1 MGCGVSNWIFVCF
14 IYYRISKVSLSNIG
28 SRDEGFGLATSVE
41 QCACPSGYKG
51 LSCEECA
58 PGYTRSSEGLY
69 LGFCQPCECFGHSS
83 ICHSET
89 GVCLVS
95 CRVFFTLIWHWKGIP
110 LSLCVFELDS
120 FVKAEINCIFLGP
133 SAPQL
138 GFNISPIFQLL
149 FHGIKAFPKIFLF
162 SSKIKLLNPNT

>member
-1 MGCGVSNWIFVCF
+1 MCKPFGLQLFEIFNFVLFVYC
-14 IYYRISKVSLSNIG
+14 RISKVSLSNIG

-69 LGFCQPCECFGHSS
+69 LGFCQPCECFDHSS

-95 CRVFFTLIWHWKGIP
+95 WRVFIIK
-110 LSLCVFELDS
+110 SLENKRDERIL
-120 FVKAEINCIFLGP
+120 AN
-133 SAPQL
+133 QL
-138 GFNISPIFQLL
+138 M
-149 FHGIKAFPKIFLF
+149 
-162 SSKIKLLNPNT
+162 NTYF